1 MIGNRIKTLR
11 TLNGLTQKDLA
22 ERLNVTTQAISKW
35 ESGRALPSV
44 EYLPNIADVF
54 ECSIDT
60 LFSDYEIEVYQKFKP
75 LSDKEMVDFLAT
87 CLVSKCDRNANSS
100 PNVETDAI
108 RVIDIGGFPVESMF
122 LPSMHEYLKEQN
134 TVSISKLQRKFRLGF
149 AFAGKIVDS
158 LEKMGIVRFDGLE
171 KGYIIDKSKVDL
183 LLPLIN
189 THNN

>member
-11 TLNGLTQKDLA
+11 TLNGLTQSELA
-22 ERLNVTTQAISKW
+22 EKLNITTQAISKW

-75 LSDKEMVDFLAT
+75 LSDKEMVDFLST
-87 CLVSKCDRNANSS
+87 CLVSKCDSESTTS
-100 PNVETDAI
+100 PKVESDAI
-108 RVIDIGGFPVESMF
+108 RVIDIGGFPIESMF
-122 LPSMHEYLKEQN
+122 LQSMYEYLKEQN

-171 KGYIIDKSKVDL
+171 KGYIVDKSKVDL
-183 LLPLIN
+183 QLPFVN

>member
-11 TLNGLTQKDLA
+11 TLNGLTQSELA
-22 ERLNVTTQAISKW
+22 EKLNITTQAISKW

-75 LSDKEMVDFLAT
+75 LSDKEMVDFLST
-87 CLVSKCDRNANSS
+87 CLVSKCDSESTTS
-100 PNVETDAI
+100 PKVESDAI
-108 RVIDIGGFPVESMF
+108 RVIDIGGFPIESMF
-122 LPSMHEYLKEQN
+122 LQSMYEYLKEQN

-171 KGYIIDKSKVDL
+171 NVYIVDKSKVDL
-183 LLPLIN
+183 QLPFVN

>member
-11 TLNGLTQKDLA
+11 TLNGLTQNELA
-22 ERLNVTTQAISKW
+22 EKLNISTQAISKW

-44 EYLPNIADVF
+44 EFLPNIADVF

-60 LFSDYEIEVYQKFKP
+60 LFSDYEIEVYKKFKP

-87 CLVSKCDRNANSS
+87 CLVSKCDNERVDCANSQS
-100 PNVETDAI
+100 DDV
-108 RVIDIGGFPVESMF
+108 RVVDIGGFPVESMF
-122 LPSMHEYLKEQN
+122 LPSMYEYLKEQN
-134 TVSISKLQRKFRLGF
+134 TVSISKLQKKFRVGF

-158 LEKMGIVRFDGLE
+158 LEKMGMVRFDGLE
-171 KGYIIDKSKVDL
+171 KGYIVDKSKVKL